1 MIILDLVWFHIGA
14 LVAVF
19 MPTVCL
25 RALRHWK
32 GGGGECM
39 LQMGRSSAIQTRL
52 SNGTADRGI
61 WEKAARSTE
70 QLPRPNILLTSGFRS
85 NNSTTPTF
93 EAWPCS
99 VRFLSWL
106 IFKWKQYNEQQ
117 VQWQSV
123 ARRPCCS
130 NMRKLLP
137 LKHVLNSWPDM
148 LHLYSV
154 LQLFYNNFD
163 HLLQSLCIISGIPMT
178 FLQFKLFG
186 ILSSEFIS
194 PNVLRELSTF
204 SVTRRTRSDSRYSLT
219 ER

>member
-1 MIILDLVWFHIGA
+1 MISHRGFGRRFYADCLPESSQA
-14 LVAVF
+14 LE
-19 MPTVCL
+19 
-25 RALRHWK
+25 
-32 GGGGECM
+32 GGECM